1 MKNKILVDIVKD
13 KNLIIPLYMFRL
25 MDKLNLDYKEFI
37 VLMYLYNKGELVSL
51 NVVEMCNDLGFSQKD
66 IMIIIGELNSK
77 KLVDFKVNTND
88 KGIREEFVSL
98 DDFYNKVSLLLMD
111 EEENNDDDSSNI
123 FLEIEREFGRTLSPI
138 EVEIVKAWL
147 ENNFSEELI
156 RCALEEAVLNGVSN
170 LRYIDKIL
178 FEWNKKGIKT
188 REDVEKNRINHR
200 KKEEKTSVE
209 PFEYDW
215 LNDDEN
221 R

>member
-178 FEWNKKGIKT
+178 FEWNKKGYQKPSDIKKK
-188 REDVEKNRINHR
+188 DDNSEKIEIFNCN
-200 KKEEKTSVE
+200 
-209 PFEYDW
+209 W
-215 LNDDEN
+215 LDDDEEI
-221 R
+221 